1 MKKFVQLF
9 AVVSFSFLLMGCPYE
24 TEVPID
30 KPSIKF
36 PANLFGKWEPK
47 SSSDDVLTIKRKD
60 DFAVIITKT
69 KKDAKPDDSVE
80 QYEAFLSEIGN
91 LKFLNVSEL
100 SEYSSTPKYYLYKME
115 VSPSGS
121 RITLSAVTEN
131 IDETFTSSAELK
143 AFIQKNM
150 QHSFFFEK
158 EEDVYLRLD

>member
-30 KPSIKF
+30 QPSIKF
-36 PANLFGKWEPK
+36 PSNLFGKWEPK

-60 DFAVIITKT
+60 DFTVIITKT

-80 QYEAFLSEIGN
+80 QYEAFLSAVDNIQ
-91 LKFLNVSEL
+91 FLNVTEA

-131 IDETFTSSAELK
+131 IDETFSSSAELK
-143 AFIQKNM
+143 IFIQKNM
-150 QHSFFFEK
+150 NHSFFFEK
-158 EEDVYLRLD
+158 EEEVYLRLD

>member
-1 MKKFVQLF
+1 MKKLVQLF
-9 AVVSFSFLLMGCPYE
+9 AAVSFSFLLMGCPYE

-80 QYEAFLSEIGN
+80 QYEAFLSEVDNIR
-91 LKFLNVSEL
+91 FLNVTEMSEQNA
-100 SEYSSTPKYYLYKME
+100 TPKYYLYKME

-121 RITLSAVTEN
+121 RITLSAATEN
-131 IDETFTSSAELK
+131 IDEMFTSSAELK
-143 AFIQKNM
+143 TFIQKNM
-150 QHSFFFEK
+150 NHSFFFEK

>member
-9 AVVSFSFLLMGCPYE
+9 AVACFSFLLMGCPYE

-30 KPSIKF
+30 QPSIKF
-36 PANLFGKWEPK
+36 PSNLFGKWEPK

-60 DFAVIITKT
+60 DFVVTITKT

-80 QYEAFLSEIGN
+80 QYEAFLSEVGSM
-91 LKFLNVSEL
+91 KFLNVSEL
-100 SEYSSTPKYYLYKME
+100 SEYSSNPKYYLYKME

>member
-1 MKKFVQLF
+1 MKKFIQLF
-9 AVVSFSFLLMGCPYE
+9 AVVSFSFLLLGCPYE

-30 KPSIKF
+30 QPSIKF
-36 PANLFGKWEPK
+36 PGNLFGRWEPK
-47 SSSDDVLTIKRKD
+47 NSSDDVLTIKRKD
-60 DFAVIITKT
+60 DFVVTITKT

-80 QYEAFLSEIGN
+80 QYEAFLSEVDNIR
-91 LKFLNVSEL
+91 FLNVTDVSENNATL
-100 SEYSSTPKYYLYKME
+100 KYVLYRID
-115 VSPSGS
+115 VSPNSA

-158 EEDVYLRLD
+158 EEEVYLRLD